1 MRLRVFLIGLGAGA
15 ALALFADPASGRRRR
30 AMARDKAGA
39 YRRRSARQLA
49 AGGRSVR
56 SGIQARKAQLAHR
69 RTTDRDYDDATLV
82 DHVRS
87 ELGRDPLAHQGILVS
102 AAYGVV
108 QLRGEVE
115 SEREIE
121 ELVGRTERINGV
133 RAVESLL
140 HTRGTRAPMHH

>member
-15 ALALFADPASGRRRR
+15 LLALFADPSNGRRRR

-39 YRRRSARQLA
+39 YRRRAARQLA
-49 AGGRSVR
+49 AGGRTAR
-56 SGIQARKAQLAHR
+56 SGVQSRRAQLAHR
-69 RTTDRDYDDATLV
+69 KAPNRDYDDATLV

-102 AAYGVV
+102 AAKGIV
-108 QLRGEVE
+108 QLRGEVH
-115 SEREIE
+115 SEQEID
-121 ELVGRTERINGV
+121 ELVKRTEEINGV

-140 HTRGTRAPMHH
+140 HVPGVPAPMHH

>member
-15 ALALFADPASGRRRR
+15 LLALFADPASGKRRR

-39 YRRRSARQLA
+39 YRRRSSRQVA

-69 RTTDRDYDDATLV
+69 TPVERDYDDATLT

-87 ELGRDPLAHQGILVS
+87 ELGRDPLAHQGILVN
-102 AAYGVV
+102 AQKGVI
-108 QLRGEVE
+108 QLRGQVG
-115 SEREIE
+115 SEDDIE
-121 ELVGRTERINGV
+121 ELVKRTEEINGV
-133 RAVESLL
+133 LAVENLL
-140 HTRGTRAPMHH
+140 HVPGTPAPRHH

>member
-15 ALALFADPASGRRRR
+15 LLALFADPASGKRRR

-39 YRRRSARQLA
+39 YRRRSSRQVA

-69 RTTDRDYDDATLV
+69 TPVERDYDDATLT

-87 ELGRDPLAHQGILVS
+87 ELGRDPLAHQGILVN
-102 AAYGVV
+102 AQRGVI
-108 QLRGEVE
+108 QLRGQVG
-115 SEREIE
+115 SEDDIE
-121 ELVGRTERINGV
+121 ELVKRTEEINGV
-133 RAVESLL
+133 RAVENLL
-140 HTRGTRAPMHH
+140 HVPGTPAPRHH

>member
-15 ALALFADPASGRRRR
+15 LLALFADPANGKRRR

-39 YRRRSARQLA
+39 YRRRSTRQLA

-69 RTTDRDYDDATLV
+69 MPVERDYDDATLT

-87 ELGRDPLAHQGILVS
+87 ELGRDPLAHQGILVN
-102 AAYGVV
+102 AQKGVI
-108 QLRGEVE
+108 QLRGQVG
-115 SEREIE
+115 SEDDIE
-121 ELVGRTERINGV
+121 ELVKRTEEINGV
-133 RAVESLL
+133 RAVENLL
-140 HTRGTRAPMHH
+140 HVPGAPAPRHH

>member
-15 ALALFADPASGRRRR
+15 LLALFADPASGKRRR

-39 YRRRSARQLA
+39 YRRRSSRQVA

-69 RTTDRDYDDATLV
+69 TPVERDYDDATLT

-87 ELGRDPLAHQGILVS
+87 ELGRDPLAHQGILVN
-102 AAYGVV
+102 AQRGVI
-108 QLRGEVE
+108 QLRGQVG
-115 SEREIE
+115 SEDDIE
-121 ELVGRTERINGV
+121 ELVKRTEEINGV
-133 RAVESLL
+133 RAVENLL
-140 HTRGTRAPMHH
+140 HVPGAPAPRHH

>member
-15 ALALFADPASGRRRR
+15 LLALFADPANGKRRR

-39 YRRRSARQLA
+39 YRRRSTRQLT

-69 RTTDRDYDDATLV
+69 TPVDRDYDDATLT

-87 ELGRDPLAHQGILVS
+87 ELGRDPLAHQGILVN
-102 AAYGVV
+102 AQHGVI
-108 QLRGEVE
+108 QLRGQVGTEE
-115 SEREIE
+115 DID
-121 ELVGRTERINGV
+121 ELVRRTEDINGV
-133 RAVESLL
+133 RAVENLL
-140 HTRGTRAPMHH
+140 HVPGTPAPRHH

>member
-15 ALALFADPASGRRRR
+15 LLALFADPASGKRRR

-39 YRRRSARQLA
+39 YRRRSSRQVA

-69 RTTDRDYDDATLV
+69 TPLERDYDDATLT

-87 ELGRDPLAHQGILVS
+87 ELGRDPLAHQGILVN
-102 AAYGVV
+102 AQRGVI
-108 QLRGEVE
+108 QLRGQVG
-115 SEREIE
+115 SEDDIE
-121 ELVGRTERINGV
+121 ELVKRTEEINGV
-133 RAVESLL
+133 RAVENLL
-140 HTRGTRAPMHH
+140 HVPGTPAPRHH

>member
-15 ALALFADPASGRRRR
+15 LLALFADPASGKRRR

-39 YRRRSARQLA
+39 YRRRSSRQLA

-69 RTTDRDYDDATLV
+69 RPEERDYDDATLV

-87 ELGRDPLAHQGILVS
+87 ELGRDPLAHQGILVN
-102 AAYGVV
+102 AQKGIV
-108 QLRGEVE
+108 QLRGQVE
-115 SEREIE
+115 TEEDIE
-121 ELVGRTERINGV
+121 ELVRRTEDINGV
-133 RAVESLL
+133 RAVENLL
-140 HTRGTRAPMHH
+140 HVPGTPAPTHH

>member
-15 ALALFADPASGRRRR
+15 LLALFADPASGKRRR

-39 YRRRSARQLA
+39 YRRRSSRQVA

-69 RTTDRDYDDATLV
+69 TPVERDYDDATLT

-87 ELGRDPLAHQGILVS
+87 ELGRDPLAHQGILVN
-102 AAYGVV
+102 AQRGVI
-108 QLRGEVE
+108 QLRGQVG
-115 SEREIE
+115 SEDDIE
-121 ELVGRTERINGV
+121 ELVKRTEEINGV
-133 RAVESLL
+133 RAVENLL
-140 HTRGTRAPMHH
+140 HIPGTPAPRHH

>member
-15 ALALFADPASGRRRR
+15 LLALFADPASGKRRR

-39 YRRRSARQLA
+39 YRRRSSRQVA

-69 RTTDRDYDDATLV
+69 TPVERDYDDATLT

-87 ELGRDPLAHQGILVS
+87 ELGRDPLAHQGILVN
-102 AAYGVV
+102 AQKGVI
-108 QLRGEVE
+108 QLRGQVG
-115 SEREIE
+115 SEDDIE
-121 ELVGRTERINGV
+121 ELVKRTEEINGV
-133 RAVESLL
+133 RAVENLL
-140 HTRGTRAPMHH
+140 HVPGAPAPRHH